1 MHGDECNISYNIMLS
16 TIYQRAINDYD
27 FLKIYIMTIIK
38 FSRNKFL
45 YNIYVKDITYSHLL
59 NPFVEFN

>member
-1 MHGDECNISYNIMLS
+1 MLS
-16 TIYQRAINDYD
+16 TVYQRAINDYD
-27 FLKIYIMTIIK
+27 FLKKYIMTIIK